1 MKNKVILILVSVFS
15 LSLFTSLHAQ
25 IPPREKAKE
34 EPFFLLEELAR
45 PKFRFS
51 RRKRGS
57 MRRDPFQPPAEL
69 VRVKERPA
77 IEEARRKKIY
87 TAEQERVLVATAEKM
102 VEEMRRRLDR
112 KDYQGAQVLRDKLA
126 PLLAT
131 GFYDLEANKRITTV
145 RKQVEKMSAD
155 LVYYD
160 TLRVFSQIRLA
171 FQEGEY
177 EAVGELYQELL
188 KVTEREEGPKPLEL
202 VLTLQ
207 AASLLSTRATIR
219 LEFLSKEIPISF
231 IAWNPETPYA
241 IVNDKIVGAG
251 ELVSPDLEVHR
262 IEKQRIIF
270 RYKGEAMAKTIID

>member
-1 MKNKVILILVSVFS
+1 MKNKVILIVVSVFS
-15 LSLFTSLHAQ
+15 LSLFTSLYAQ
-25 IPPREKAKE
+25 SPPREEPKE
-34 EPFFLLEELAR
+34 EPLSLLEELAK
-45 PKFRFS
+45 PKFRFN

-57 MRRDPFQPPAEL
+57 MRKDPFQPPAEL
-69 VRVKERPA
+69 VRVRERPRVEKA
-77 IEEARRKKIY
+77 REEIY
-87 TAEQERVLVATAEKM
+87 TPEQERLMVATAEKM

-131 GFYDLEANKRITTV
+131 GFYDLEANKRITIV

-160 TLRVFSQIRLA
+160 TLRVFSQIRRA

-177 EAVGELYQELL
+177 EAVGELYEELL

-202 VLTLQ
+202 VLTLE
-207 AASLLSTRATIR
+207 AASLLSNRATIR

-241 IVNDKIVGAG
+241 IVNDTIVGAG

>member
-25 IPPREKAKE
+25 SPPREKPKE

-51 RRKRGS
+51 RRKRGTV
-57 MRRDPFQPPAEL
+57 RRDPFQPPAEL
-69 VRVKERPA
+69 VRVRERPRV
-77 IEEARRKKIY
+77 EVPREKIY
-87 TAEQERVLVATAEKM
+87 TAEQERLMVAAAEKM

-131 GFYDLEANKRITTV
+131 GFYDLEANKRITIV

-188 KVTEREEGPKPLEL
+188 KVAEREEGPKPLEL
-202 VLTLQ
+202 VITLQ
-207 AASLLSTRATIR
+207 AASLLSNRATIR